1 MPTKKKKSTSSK
13 SVKKDNSSLSYQ
25 KAKKMIDRFYQVV
38 GDLRTGEEA
47 KTFLLDFLTKSERAT
62 FAKRLSVAIALD
74 EGKSYEEIRKLYG
87 VSSATISSVAEMM
100 ISKGMQ
106 LAIKKFQTDQWADNW
121 AEKILKKIK
130 AT

>member
-1 MPTKKKKSTSSK
+1 MPPKKSKTTK
-13 SVKKDNSSLSYQ
+13 TVKKDTNTLSYQ

-38 GDLRTGEEA
+38 GDLRNGDEA
-47 KTFLLDFLTKSERAT
+47 KTFLLDFLTRSERAT
-62 FAKRLSVAIALD
+62 FAKRLSVAIALE

-106 LAIKKFQTDQWADNW
+106 LAIKKHKTDQWAESW

-130 AT
+130 